1 MLKERCFRVIH
12 IRINLYSTHLFNDLR
27 PFATF
32 CDWPFVIMCD
42 HLWLFATICNHLR
55 HLGPSATFATIC
67 DHSRTFVTICDHVQ
81 QFATI
86 YDHLRLFGLF
96 ATCWDH
102 LRPCATICDQLRS
115 FATIYDHLRHLGYLR
130 PFANF
135 CDHLPPFA
143 TNWDHLQPFA
153 TMCDHIATNCD
164 HVRPL
169 AIICDFCDH
178 LRTIATNYD
187 HWRRLGHVWPFAL
200 QCHWHWTY
208 YIRIYHYSSLGLFSN
223 FRIDLGPTCHLD
235 GGRLCH
241 NIFTGFCNI
250 MSMSWYCFKISRYC
264 IIGLNINT
272 WHNVI
277 ICHYKGM
284 MWHVLT

>member
-1 MLKERCFRVIH
+1 
-12 IRINLYSTHLFNDLR
+12 
-27 PFATF
+27 
-32 CDWPFVIMCD
+32 MCG

-86 YDHLRLFGLF
+86 CDYLRPLAIIWVICDLLWPF
-96 ATCWDH
+96 ATMCDH
-102 LRPCATICDQLRS
+102 LRPIAIICDHLRPFATFGLIATICELLWPFATICDQLRPP
-115 FATIYDHLRHLGYLR
+115 ATICDHLRPY
-130 PFANF
+130 
-135 CDHLPPFA
+135 
-143 TNWDHLQPFA
+143 
-153 TMCDHIATNCD
+153 CD
-164 HVRPL
+164 HVRAL

-178 LRTIATNYD
+178 LRTLTTNYD

-200 QCHWHWTY
+200 QCHWHRTY
-208 YIRIYHYSSLGLFSN
+208 YIRIYHYSSLGLFSS

-250 MSMSWYCFKISRYC
+250 MSMSWYCFKITRYC
-264 IIGLNINT
+264 IIGL
-272 WHNVI
+272 
-277 ICHYKGM
+277 K
-284 MWHVLT
+284 HVTQRYYLSL